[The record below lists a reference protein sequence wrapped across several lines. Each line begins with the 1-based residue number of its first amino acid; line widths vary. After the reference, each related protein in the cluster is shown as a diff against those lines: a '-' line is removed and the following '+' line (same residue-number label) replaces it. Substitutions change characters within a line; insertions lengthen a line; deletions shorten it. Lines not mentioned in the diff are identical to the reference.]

1 MDQPVHEPLAFVVR
15 KSATCREEPIFEIS
29 HGCFATF
36 EARKIILAH
45 EHHFDYNDDF
55 LSFILQGQETLFHK
69 FSIFI
74 EGLGSVAAEDLYDF
88 CGQLERSFFEF
99 DAFAWGV
106 REEKSEVDVHDVALD
121 IYEDVSVVSIFDL

>member
-1 MDQPVHEPLAFVVR
+1 MYPINSYNSSNDALTVVLEVVIAPGPPIIVTLMDQPVHEPLAFVVR

-55 LSFILQGQETLFHK
+55 LSFIL
-69 FSIFI
+69 
-74 EGLGSVAAEDLYDF
+74 
-88 CGQLERSFFEF
+88 
-99 DAFAWGV
+99 
-106 REEKSEVDVHDVALD
+106 
-121 IYEDVSVVSIFDL
+121 